1 MFFSVFVFL
10 LLFFFAFLVLRA
22 FLVFVVVRGFNMD
35 VLRVAITASRPYSMW
50 RSICLCLGFGGGFV
64 ADFSSCWVLPLVI
77 KNTLNP
83 DTDSASFVCLVGG

>member
-64 ADFSSCWVLPLVI
+64 ADFSSCWVLPFMSLF
-77 KNTLNP
+77 
-83 DTDSASFVCLVGG
+83 ARM